1 MRNEPKRVT
10 RYPILLSSTRQNND
24 VSSNFFEVW
33 LDDKYQ
39 EDFVYCQASCK
50 IVTRQKRNNYNL
62 VRHLKMFNHKSNKPN
77 EECSI
82 PDVQMREAGD
92 APRQSGSTSERDG
105 ESTGANCEVA
115 TCDGD
120 EASAATA
127 SACETERETG
137 STSTTASISPTHLPE
152 LEANSKGE
160 RVSLLFFIRGHS
172 SSNYHIEAPPSDAN
186 LVASHT
192 SELDA
197 QSTSSTSEPEAAS
210 TSSTSEPEPE
220 STYEPEAE
228 STSEPEAASTSS
240 TSEP

>member
-1 MRNEPKRVT
+1 MANANSNSEDTLGVRKRKLRDIMRNEPKRVT

-24 VSSNFFEVW
+24 VASNFFEVW

-92 APRQSGSTSERDG
+92 APRQSGSTYERDD

-127 SACETERETG
+127 SACETERETD
-137 STSTTASISPTHLPE
+137 STSTTDSISPTHLPE
-152 LEANSKGE
+152 LEANSKVE
-160 RVSLLFFIRGHS
+160 RVAIRFLIRGS
-172 SSNYHIEAPPSDAN
+172 SSSTDHMEAASSDAN
-186 LVASHT
+186 L
-192 SELDA
+192 
-197 QSTSSTSEPEAAS
+197 AAAHNS
-210 TSSTSEPEPE
+210 PP
-220 STYEPEAE
+220 
-228 STSEPEAASTSS
+228 
-240 TSEP
+240 